1 MEKARPSP
9 RGWEDIR
16 VDPLTAAPHER
27 LLSKGPAPLGAGRE
41 VGGGP
46 AGPPLGHLGTG
57 PAQPLPSAWPV
68 SGHLSPPVSA
78 LPTAVAS
85 SPRTF
90 PGLAFPAGRREL
102 LGLCSCSEPARTG
115 PGPHGGGGGAW
126 LLKWPPLP
134 YPEPLE
140 SCVQGALWPAGQT
153 AENGRS
159 GLESPPATY
168 PPHEFGEVIS
178 PP

>member
-9 RGWEDIR
+9 RGWKDIR

-27 LLSKGPAPLGAGRE
+27 LLSKGPAALGAGRE

-68 SGHLSPPVSA
+68 SGHLSPPVST

-115 PGPHGGGGGAW
+115 PGPHGGGGGAC
-126 LLKWPPLP
+126 LLEWPPPSLP
-134 YPEPLE
+134 GTPRIMCPGGSLAGGADCREWPIGARIT
-140 SCVQGALWPAGQT
+140 SCRL
-153 AENGRS
+153 S
-159 GLESPPATY
+159 AT
-168 PPHEFGEVIS
+168 
-178 PP
+178 